1 MSCFIP
7 PLHTFTLSRQHT
19 FQVCMV
25 PMESLCSQPAAIWLP
40 PGKTGEYLERK
51 VDNLSLKQ
59 FLHNTVSLTEL
70 WLNIA
75 SLIQHIYP
83 EDVRCQAQS

>member
-1 MSCFIP
+1 
-7 PLHTFTLSRQHT
+7 
-19 FQVCMV
+19 MV
-25 PMESLCSQPAAIWLP
+25 PMESLRSQLAAIWQP
-40 PGKTGEYLERK
+40 PGKIGEYLERE

-59 FLHNTVSLTEL
+59 FLLNTDSLTEL

-83 EDVRCQAQS
+83 KAACCQAQS

>member
-1 MSCFIP
+1 MSAAP
-7 PLHTFTLSRQHT
+7 
-19 FQVCMV
+19 V
-25 PMESLCSQPAAIWLP
+25 PMESRHSQMAAIWLP

-59 FLHNTVSLTEL
+59 FFLNTVSLTEL

-75 SLIQHIYP
+75 SLIQHIYL
-83 EDVRCQAQS
+83 EAVCCQAES